1 MVHPVNAYLYYFA
14 VIASPSET
22 VGAAISC
29 EAEKVIAAPSGRP
42 RDRFTQLS
50 VRDDQRSHQ

>member
-29 EAEKVIAAPSGRP
+29 EAVKGQELIYHSLP
-42 RDRFTQLS
+42 
-50 VRDDQRSHQ
+50 